1 MTGSVKSNIRR
12 LVGWLHQIVRPY
24 RGRILLS
31 AVIDL
36 FGMGLSLVAIY
47 LSKYA
52 IDIATGAAEGRLWEA
67 AGMMVGCVLLSMAAG
82 MSATWVS
89 EQTRMKLTID
99 LQMQLSD
106 RLMMSAWKDSS
117 RWHTGD
123 LLTRLGSDVS
133 EVVSMLVYTFP
144 SVGVIS
150 IKLLASF
157 LFLSTLDTSL
167 AWMLLLSTPFL
178 LLSKLYYKRMRALSK
193 AHKEVGSRIFS
204 LLQENI
210 SSRVLIRS
218 LGASAVRRGK
228 LADSQKESYA
238 IGMRQLNLSAY
249 SKGVLQFVF
258 SMGYFTAFLWGLH
271 RLSTDAI
278 TFGSMI
284 AFVQLVSRVQGPVL
298 QLISFVPGLIRVRAS
313 IDRLEELE
321 AGETFLPV
329 GNEVYPRPQRVEYQG
344 VHFGYAKE
352 DLYRGGLDVVFLPGE
367 PVAIAGPTGVGK
379 TTLVRLLM
387 GLVRPRTGSVRL
399 VADGQPYDVATLSR
413 KNFVYVPQGNSLFS
427 GSIRDNLLLAS
438 PKASEKRLREVL
450 HTACADFVLALPQG
464 LDTRV
469 GESGYGL
476 SEGQAQRLAVARALL
491 QPGKICIFDEVTS
504 ALDADTAR
512 KLVDNLLR
520 EGQDK
525 IQVFVTHD
533 PMLMQHCRKILRL
546 GGSR

>member
-12 LVGWLHQIVRPY
+12 LVVWLHQIVRPY

-329 GNEVYPRPQRVEYQG
+329 GKEVYPRPQRVEYQG
-344 VHFGYAKE
+344 VHFGYEKE

>member
-344 VHFGYAKE
+344 VHFGYEKE

-427 GSIRDNLLLAS
+427 GSIRDNLLLAF

>member
-271 RLSTDAI
+271 CLSTDAI

-329 GNEVYPRPQRVEYQG
+329 GKEVYPRPQRVEYQG
-344 VHFGYAKE
+344 VHFGYEKE

>member
-12 LVGWLHQIVRPY
+12 LVEWLHQIVRPY

-329 GNEVYPRPQRVEYQG
+329 GKEVYPRPQRVEYQG
-344 VHFGYAKE
+344 VHFGYEKE

>member
-1 MTGSVKSNIRR
+1 MTGSVRSNIRR

-329 GNEVYPRPQRVEYQG
+329 RKEVYPRPQRVEYQG
-344 VHFGYAKE
+344 VHFGYEKE

>member
-329 GNEVYPRPQRVEYQG
+329 GKEVYPRPQRVEYQG
-344 VHFGYAKE
+344 VHFGYEKE

-450 HTACADFVLALPQG
+450 RTACADFVLALPQG

>member
-52 IDIATGAAEGRLWEA
+52 IDIATGAAEGRLWE
-67 AGMMVGCVLLSMAAG
+67 AAG

-329 GNEVYPRPQRVEYQG
+329 GKEVYPRPQRVEYQG
-344 VHFGYAKE
+344 VHFGYEKE

>member
-193 AHKEVGSRIFS
+193 AYKEVGSRIFS

-329 GNEVYPRPQRVEYQG
+329 GKEVYPRPQRVEYQG
-344 VHFGYAKE
+344 VHFGYEKE

>member
-344 VHFGYAKE
+344 VHFGYEKE

>member
-228 LADSQKESYA
+228 LADSQKESYT

-344 VHFGYAKE
+344 VHFGYEKE

-399 VADGQPYDVATLSR
+399 VADGQPYDVATRSR

>member
-344 VHFGYAKE
+344 VHFGYEKE

-450 HTACADFVLALPQG
+450 RTACADFVLALPQG

>member
-1 MTGSVKSNIRR
+1 MKSNIRR
-12 LVGWLHQIVRPY
+12 LVEWLHQIVRPY

-329 GNEVYPRPQRVEYQG
+329 GKEVYPRPQRVEYQG
-344 VHFGYAKE
+344 VHFGYEKE

>member
-157 LFLSTLDTSL
+157 LFLSTLYTIL
-167 AWMLLLSTPFL
+167 AWMLLLSPPFL

-329 GNEVYPRPQRVEYQG
+329 GKEVYPRPQRVEYQG
-344 VHFGYAKE
+344 VHFGYEKE

-413 KNFVYVPQGNSLFS
+413 KNFVYGPQGNSLFS

>member
-167 AWMLLLSTPFL
+167 AWMLLLSTSFL

-329 GNEVYPRPQRVEYQG
+329 GKEVYPRPQRVEYQG
-344 VHFGYAKE
+344 VHFGYEKE

>member
-228 LADSQKESYA
+228 LADSQKDSYA

-344 VHFGYAKE
+344 VHFGYEKE

>member
-329 GNEVYPRPQRVEYQG
+329 GKEVYPRPQRVEYQG
-344 VHFGYAKE
+344 VHFGYEKE

>member
-329 GNEVYPRPQRVEYQG
+329 GKEVYPRPQRVEYQG
-344 VHFGYAKE
+344 VHFGYEKE

-469 GESGYGL
+469 GESGCGL

>member
-228 LADSQKESYA
+228 LADSQKESYT

-329 GNEVYPRPQRVEYQG
+329 GKEVYPRPQRVEYQG
-344 VHFGYAKE
+344 VHFGYEKE

>member
-52 IDIATGAAEGRLWEA
+52 IDIATGAAEGRLWE
-67 AGMMVGCVLLSMAAG
+67 AAG

-298 QLISFVPGLIRVRAS
+298 QLINQIS
-313 IDRLEELE
+313 I
-321 AGETFLPV
+321 
-329 GNEVYPRPQRVEYQG
+329 
-344 VHFGYAKE
+344 HM
-352 DLYRGGLDVVFLPGE
+352 
-367 PVAIAGPTGVGK
+367 GK
-379 TTLVRLLM
+379 
-387 GLVRPRTGSVRL
+387 
-399 VADGQPYDVATLSR
+399 A
-413 KNFVYVPQGNSLFS
+413 
-427 GSIRDNLLLAS
+427 
-438 PKASEKRLREVL
+438 EK
-450 HTACADFVLALPQG
+450 
-464 LDTRV
+464 
-469 GESGYGL
+469 
-476 SEGQAQRLAVARALL
+476 
-491 QPGKICIFDEVTS
+491 
-504 ALDADTAR
+504 
-512 KLVDNLLR
+512 
-520 EGQDK
+520 
-525 IQVFVTHD
+525 
-533 PMLMQHCRKILRL
+533 
-546 GGSR
+546 

>member
-344 VHFGYAKE
+344 VHFGYEKE
-352 DLYRGGLDVVFLPGE
+352 DLYRGGLDVVFLSGE

>member
-329 GNEVYPRPQRVEYQG
+329 GKEVYPRPQRVEYQG
-344 VHFGYAKE
+344 VHFGYEKE

-427 GSIRDNLLLAS
+427 GSIRDNLLLAF

>member
-67 AGMMVGCVLLSMAAG
+67 AGMMVGCVLLSVAAG

-329 GNEVYPRPQRVEYQG
+329 GKEVYPRPQRVEYQG
-344 VHFGYAKE
+344 VHFGYEKE

>member
-228 LADSQKESYA
+228 LADSQKDSYA

-329 GNEVYPRPQRVEYQG
+329 GKEVYPRPQRVEYQG
-344 VHFGYAKE
+344 VHFGYEKE

-533 PMLMQHCRKILRL
+533 PMLMRHCRKILRL

>member
-329 GNEVYPRPQRVEYQG
+329 GKEVYPRPQRVEYQG
-344 VHFGYAKE
+344 VHFGYEKE
-352 DLYRGGLDVVFLPGE
+352 DLYRGGVDVVFLPGE

>member
-228 LADSQKESYA
+228 LADSQKESYT

-271 RLSTDAI
+271 CLSTDAI

-329 GNEVYPRPQRVEYQG
+329 GKEVYPRPQRVEYQG
-344 VHFGYAKE
+344 VHFGYEKE

>member
-228 LADSQKESYA
+228 LADSQKDSYA

-329 GNEVYPRPQRVEYQG
+329 GKEVYPRPQRVEYQG
-344 VHFGYAKE
+344 VHFGYEKE

>member
-123 LLTRLGSDVS
+123 LLTRLRSDVS

-344 VHFGYAKE
+344 VHFGYEKE